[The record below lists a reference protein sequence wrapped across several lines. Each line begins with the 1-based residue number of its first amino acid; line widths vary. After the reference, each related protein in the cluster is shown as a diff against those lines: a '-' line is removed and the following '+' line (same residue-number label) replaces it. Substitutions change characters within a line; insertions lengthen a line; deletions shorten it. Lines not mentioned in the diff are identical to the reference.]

1 MFSRDDTA
9 GYRTL
14 EEIEAD
20 EAKKAEGETAVADAD
35 SEKPRFSPWLPF
47 GRKSDAAGTTDESV
61 AATKPSEEEVSPK
74 YGKWWQRPFK
84 TRDPYE
90 SDPFLA
96 EGDDMAA
103 EESDKVAGV
112 KKPETR
118 TVSSEADRNPL
129 KKPEIEATKSKTADS
144 KVAST
149 EKSESAKKDSNVRP
163 VSGTRNVAED
173 DKTEDELLVEKFEQ
187 QFRNNTLAAAETMD
201 EAEPLIVAGKA
212 KAESAAKET
221 KSAAQKTSEAKL
233 NELEELLAE
242 RRTSAAKAAREKQA
256 AAKSK
261 ATSNSPRQRKLPTSL
276 CWKLPKRKPR
286 LARRPPPLRRLLTT
300 RCPALTCC

>member
-1 MFSRDDTA
+1 MV
-9 GYRTL
+9 
-14 EEIEAD
+14 
-20 EAKKAEGETAVADAD
+20 AVRPEVRC
-35 SEKPRFSPWLPF
+35 SS
-47 GRKSDAAGTTDESV
+47 TTDESV

-242 RRTSAAKAAREKQA
+242 RRTSAAKAARE
-256 AAKSK
+256 S
-261 ATSNSPRQRKLPTSL
+261 RQRQGKVQSDIGTRQDNEN
-276 CWKLPKRKPR
+276 C
-286 LARRPPPLRRLLTT
+286 RRVCAGSFQSGNHDSPEVLH
-300 RCPALTCC
+300 RCEDC